1 MRITLFFV
9 GFIVISVLNSSC
21 RNPNQYQ
28 KQVKELDSLKVVLQE
43 AIVSFNTIDSVKCV
57 EVYAQQ
63 YTYASFIKSNLK
75 DTVSIATA
83 EQLQLFYS
91 IGKNLVSF
99 LVMSPNWKDEAKQS
113 IKQLT
118 DLSHDLKNGSLE
130 EETVFYF
137 VSDENRHAT
146 KIIEELKTNTDLMR
160 YSLDVFSKSLPVA
173 QETVKKLNN
182 GALPE
187 LIHPEIRKK
196 PTKH

>member
-1 MRITLFFV
+1 
-9 GFIVISVLNSSC
+9 
-21 RNPNQYQ
+21 
-28 KQVKELDSLKVVLQE
+28 
-43 AIVSFNTIDSVKCV
+43 
-57 EVYAQQ
+57 VYAQQ

-91 IGKNLVSF
+91 IGKNLVNF

-130 EETVFYF
+130 EETVFDF